1 MSRLMALDPGT
12 RRIGVAV
19 SNSGRTMAFP
29 RECLVREGEWLAA
42 LELLVREEEVHEIL
56 VGRPVALSGRETTS
70 TAMAAEFLEEI
81 RIALPDVTF
90 IVVDERLTTASA
102 SKQMASAGK
111 SQKNQR
117 KDIDSASA
125 VVLLQGVLDAQP

>member
-1 MSRLMALDPGT
+1 
-12 RRIGVAV
+12 
-19 SNSGRTMAFP
+19 MAFP